1 MQFTR
6 QKTIARKLSNYILK
20 IITIKKYIFICS
32 ILLSSIGIFV
42 ISIPVKSAISKI
54 QNPQPQVI
62 LVLGGSP
69 QRETFTAQFARLEP
83 QIPIWI
89 SSAPNDTIS
98 RQIFSDAGINLNRL
112 HLDRRATD
120 TVTNFTTLVNDFQQ
134 QKIKHIYLVTSDY
147 HLSRASAIATIVLGS
162 QGIAFSPISVPEQRD
177 RESSFKIVRD
187 TIRSVFWVITGH
199 TGSSLKSYRDK

>member
-1 MQFTR
+1 MIKLKIIDR
-6 QKTIARKLSNYILK
+6 QLSNCILD
-20 IITIKKYIFICS
+20 IITIKKSIFIYL
-32 ILLSSIGIFV
+32 ILLSLIGILI
-42 ISIPVKSAISKI
+42 ISIPIKIAITTI
-54 QNPQPQVI
+54 QNPQPQAI

-69 QRETFTAQFARLEP
+69 QREIFTAQFAGLNP

-147 HLSRASAIATIVLGS
+147 HLSRASAIAMIVLGS

-177 RESSFKIVRD
+177 RESSFRIIRD
-187 TIRSVFWVITGH
+187 IIRSLFWVITGH
-199 TGSSLKSYRDK
+199 TGSSFKS

>member
-1 MQFTR
+1 MI
-6 QKTIARKLSNYILK
+6 KLK
-20 IITIKKYIFICS
+20 IIEEKLSSYILEIITTKKYIFICL
-32 ILLSSIGIFV
+32 ILLSLIGILA
-42 ISIPVKSAISKI
+42 IGIPLKSAIAKI
-54 QNPQPQVI
+54 QNPQPQAI

-69 QRETFTAQFARLEP
+69 QRESFTAQFARLYP

-89 SSAPNDTIS
+89 SSAPNDIIS

-112 HLDRRATD
+112 YLDRRATD
-120 TVTNFTTLVNDFQQ
+120 TVTNFTTLVKDFQQ

-187 TIRSVFWVITGH
+187 TIRSLFWVITGH
-199 TGSSLKSYRDK
+199 TGSRFKSS